1 MPLTGRGR
9 NQKTGHHGE
18 CLQVATTEPT
28 RADHTDPGPEA
39 GPRIRQPERPRH
51 EHGRAPSPD
60 RRPDHGP
67 DRSPSGHGRDQA
79 RGHGTSTAEAK
90 KPAEHPEPAGPS
102 ESAEPSEP
110 AQQAQPTK
118 SSRLTSALTALREWI
133 VRHPILFVTAVSG
146 VLHIAWFFTF
156 ANSGGDLAAQ
166 DAWAEFVG
174 RHPDSAYNL
183 AWYGGMHPV
192 SYSVVSPYLMSVLG
206 VRTTMMVSGTL
217 SAALLTLIL
226 VRSRPVR
233 NPLWPA
239 LAGVYALLCNAA
251 SGRVT
256 YGLGTV
262 FALGAV
268 AVVFCWPH
276 RWRYKRWAKA
286 LCAAPLTALATMAS
300 PVAGLFVGLVAVAL
314 FLQKRRP
321 GAWALG
327 LAPAIVVAVSAWLF
341 PFSGTQPM
349 SFGSA
354 VLPLASAI
362 VVFAVVPRAW
372 TTIRITS
379 AVYALG
385 VLLVWL
391 ISSQIGSNITRLPM
405 LFAGVVML
413 AALPFTVPRSRKWY
427 TIVLAFVG
435 FVSWI
440 GFKSVD
446 DVVHTTPTASWTR
459 ELAPL
464 VNELQEVGAEKGRV
478 EVVPAR
484 SHREASALAP
494 YVNLARGWN
503 RQADMERNPL
513 FYDDTLNSANYYEW
527 LKRWAVH
534 FVVLPKDEPD
544 GDGGERERELVQRG
558 QPYLTQ
564 IWGDAN
570 WQLFKVNDPAPM
582 AEPHAVV
589 ERAGQNEWTMKVTR
603 PGRILVRIPYSPWL
617 SIVDEDG
624 NKVERPQETEA
635 SKNRADEDS
644 PKTYDNVNGC
654 LTETEEDA
662 DGDKWTMLVA
672 PKTGIYRLAAPYTL
686 PRGTPCPD
694 ELK

>member
-1 MPLTGRGR
+1 M
-9 NQKTGHHGE
+9 
-18 CLQVATTEPT
+18 ATAEPT
-28 RADHTDPGPEA
+28 RADDADPGPGA
-39 GPRIRQPERPRH
+39 GPRIPAGP
-51 EHGRAPSPD
+51 P
-60 RRPDHGP
+60 GP
-67 DRSPSGHGRDQA
+67 DAGRPGRGGAPRPSGHR
-79 RGHGTSTAEAK
+79 
-90 KPAEHPEPAGPS
+90 PPPPS
-102 ESAEPSEP
+102 RPRA
-110 AQQAQPTK
+110 A
-118 SSRLTSALTALREWI
+118 ALAVRER
-133 VRHPILFVTAVSG
+133 VTRHPVLSVTVLAG

-206 VRTTMMVSGTL
+206 VRTTMMIAGTL
-217 SAALLTLIL
+217 SAGLLTLVL
-226 VRSRPVR
+226 ARSRAVTR
-233 NPLWPA
+233 PLLPA
-239 LAGVYALLCNAA
+239 LAGLFGLLGNAV

-256 YGLGTV
+256 FGLGTM

-268 AVVFCWPH
+268 AVVFCWPY

-286 LCAAPLTALATMAS
+286 LCAAPLAALATMAS
-300 PVAGLFVGLVAVAL
+300 PVAGLFVGLVAAAL

-327 LAPAIVVAVSAWLF
+327 LAPSAVVALSAWLF

-354 VLPLASAI
+354 FLPLAYA
-362 VVFAVVPRAW
+362 VFVCVIVPREW
-372 TTIRITS
+372 VTVRIT
-379 AVYALG
+379 AGVYALA
-385 VLLVWL
+385 VLLVWV
-391 ISSQIGSNITRLPM
+391 ISSQIGSNITRLAM
-405 LFAGVVML
+405 LFAGAVLV
-413 AALPFTVPRSRKWY
+413 AALPFTVARTRKWY
-427 TIVLAFVG
+427 ALVIALAG
-435 FVSWI
+435 FVAWI

-446 DVVHTTPTASWTR
+446 DVIHTTPAASWAR

-513 FYDDTLNSANYYEW
+513 FYDDTLNSANYHEW

-544 GDGGERERELVQRG
+544 GDGGERERQLVQRG
-558 QPYLTQ
+558 LPYLEQ

-570 WQLFKVNDPAPM
+570 WQLFRVTDPAPL

-589 ERAGQNEWTMKVTR
+589 ERAEQGEWTIRVQR
-603 PGRILVRIPYSPWL
+603 AGRVLVRIPYSPWL
-617 SIVDEDG
+617 SIVDAEG
-624 NKVERPQETEA
+624 KSLGAPQETEA
-635 SKNRADEDS
+635 SRNRPEGT
-644 PKTYDNVNGC
+644 PKTYDNVHGC
-654 LTETEEDA
+654 LMETEEDA
-662 DGDKWTMLVA
+662 EGDRWTVLLA
-672 PKTGIYRLAAPYTL
+672 PEPGTYRLAAPYQL
-686 PRGTPCPD
+686 PRGTPCPE
-694 ELK
+694 ELR